1 MEAGLNKTIRDVPPN
16 NLLKFSDEDN
26 LFLLGH
32 SDSLALVTGGLGVL
46 TPDTEAP
53 VVTETTVGT
62 NLLQTLEV
70 LTKLV
75 VEDVGHHLGS
85 LAVLDVALPVEEPI
99 GDLVLA
105 GGLEKLKLN
114 ICLDTGPNYV
124 LTNLHDGDQ
133 LLNLLLV
140 EFSGSP
146 AEGDVCLLQAK
157 IGVTTTN
164 TLDRGQGEHDA
175 SLSIDVGVKNTKNV
189 LEVGRN
195 NQRHL
200 EIVA

>member
-1 MEAGLNKTIRDVPPN
+1 M
-16 NLLKFSDEDN
+16 
-26 LFLLGH
+26 
-32 SDSLALVTGGLGVL
+32 
-46 TPDTEAP
+46 
-53 VVTETTVGT
+53 
-62 NLLQTLEV
+62 
-70 LTKLV
+70 
-75 VEDVGHHLGS
+75 
-85 LAVLDVALPVEEPI
+85 
-99 GDLVLA
+99 
-105 GGLEKLKLN
+105 
-114 ICLDTGPNYV
+114 
-124 LTNLHDGDQ
+124 TNLHDGDQ

-164 TLDRGQGEHDA
+164 TLDGGQGEHDA
-175 SLSIDVGVKNTKNV
+175 RLSIDVGVQNTKNV

>member
-1 MEAGLNKTIRDVPPN
+1 VEAGLNKTNRGVPPN

-53 VVTETTVGT
+53 IVTETTVGT
-62 NLLQTLEV
+62 DLLQTLEV

-85 LAVLDVALPVEEPI
+85 LAVLDVALPVKEPI

-105 GGLEKLKLN
+105 G
-114 ICLDTGPNYV
+114 V
-124 LTNLHDGDQ
+124 LHDGDQ

-146 AEGDVCLLQAK
+146 ALGDIGLLQAK

-164 TLDRGQGEHDA
+164 TLDGGEGEHDA
-175 SLSIDVGVKNTKNV
+175 RLSVDVGIQNTKNV

>member
-1 MEAGLNKTIRDVPPN
+1 MD
-16 NLLKFSDEDN
+16 
-26 LFLLGH
+26 
-32 SDSLALVTGGLGVL
+32 
-46 TPDTEAP
+46 
-53 VVTETTVGT
+53 
-62 NLLQTLEV
+62 LLQTLEV

-85 LAVLDVALPVEEPI
+85 LAVLDVALPVKEPI

-105 GGLEKLKLN
+105 G
-114 ICLDTGPNYV
+114 V
-124 LTNLHDGDQ
+124 LHDGDQ

-146 AEGDVCLLQAK
+146 ALGK
-157 IGVTTTN
+157 IGITTTN
-164 TLDRGQGEHDA
+164 TLDGGEGEHDA
-175 SLSIDVGVKNTKNV
+175 RLSVDVGIQNTKNV

-200 EIVA
+200 EIVASLLTLVEVNQAIL